1 MNTKKIERFS
11 RQSRILLEFARDM
24 REAKSRGFV
33 PHIGGKYEGSAHA
46 STEQVE
52 LINCP
57 LMPQSVRDQIGNAFE
72 TAAGILNR
80 IIKAEVDMPLE
91 DDHHTIAA
99 KAMAKIKDVDG
110 S

>member
-1 MNTKKIERFS
+1 MDTKKIARLAG
-11 RQSRILLEFARDM
+11 QSEIMQKFARDM

-46 STEQVE
+46 SIEKVE
-52 LINCP
+52 TLNCP
-57 LMPQSVRDQIGNAFE
+57 LMPQAVRDQIANAFGS
-72 TAAGILNR
+72 AAGILNQLL
-80 IIKAEVDMPLE
+80 KAEVDMPLA

-99 KAMAKIKDVDG
+99 EAMEKIKDVDG